1 MNYSKYMRKRTQ
13 NPFIKNELFITFDK
27 RGVAFLRY
35 PTRFIGDV
43 AKYFFQVFEDFLS
56 LPVVFQE

>member
-1 MNYSKYMRKRTQ
+1 MRKRTQ

-35 PTRFIGDV
+35 PMRFFGDV